1 MSDETVKDEAIT
13 PKKKGGGLVVKA
25 GIALVLLGIG
35 GGAAYGLQL
44 AGVFPG
50 PGHEETSE
58 DNNPKLVL
66 KGEDDPYASLTDAGS
81 EDSAIDIPGDGGN
94 KYRTAYFTFSDDF
107 TSNLKDTTGLIQVS
121 LAASTHH
128 DSRVLLWLEKHELA
142 VRSAVVVV
150 LADTTEDDVRTPEG
164 KQHLQERLT
173 KAINEVL
180 TEAEGFGGVNA
191 VYFRS
196 LLVQ

>member
-1 MSDETVKDEAIT
+1 MSEEAVEGDT
-13 PKKKGGGLVVKA
+13 KSPKKKGTGLVVKA
-25 GIALVLLGIG
+25 GIALTLLAIG

-50 PGHEETSE
+50 ASHDQVEEDT
-58 DNNPKLVL
+58 NPKLVL
-66 KGEDDPYASLTDAGS
+66 KGEEDPYAFSSGEAG
-81 EDSAIDIPGDGGN
+81 EKAIPDVPGEGGS
-94 KYRTAYFTFSDDF
+94 KYRTSYFTFSDDF

-121 LAASTHH
+121 LAVATHR
-128 DSRVLLWLEKHELA
+128 DGRVLMWLKKHELA

-150 LADTTEDDVRTPEG
+150 LADTPEEEVLTPKG
-164 KQHLQERLT
+164 KERLQERLT
-173 KAINEVL
+173 KAINDVL
-180 TEAEGFGGVNA
+180 IEAEGFGGIDA